1 MEVQIFAVTSVGF
14 PTVGAF
20 GGLFPKRGNTERV
33 AQGKV
38 KPTGPKAVSDGET
51 LRRGPRCHRPTPP
64 APHGAHCSVLWRHR
78 AAAGGTAAGSSIPP
92 LSGHCVVDA
101 LTVNQ

>member
-38 KPTGPKAVSDGET
+38 KPTGPKAVSDPAATARPPPPRMERTARSSGAT
-51 LRRGPRCHRPTPP
+51 ARLRAELRPGPP
-64 APHGAHCSVLWRHR
+64 SL
-78 AAAGGTAAGSSIPP
+78 P

>member
-51 LRRGPRCHRPTPP
+51 LRRGPRCHRPAPP
-64 APHGAHCSVLWRHR
+64 PRTERTARSSGATARLR
-78 AAAGGTAAGSSIPP
+78 AELRPGPPSLP